1 MAVPETM
8 IEGFAFERSLMKQD
22 IPYEPV
28 SERRILLQPSPYK
41 ESSGSKLKKRLLSKK
56 KSGKMK
62 ATKHI
67 KVTGRAKRRN
77 LLKEEPEER
86 KLDEKHFTL
95 SRSPEPFT
103 FKRNLVAS
111 LGPHYQEAVN
121 QRGLFS

>member
-28 SERRILLQPSPYK
+28 RERRILLQPSPYK
-41 ESSGSKLKKRLLSKK
+41 ESSGSKLKKRLLSNK

-67 KVTGRAKRRN
+67 KVTGRAKRR
-77 LLKEEPEER
+77 
-86 KLDEKHFTL
+86 KLRAMANQEILGAWFTGL
-95 SRSPEPFT
+95 
-103 FKRNLVAS
+103 
-111 LGPHYQEAVN
+111 
-121 QRGLFS
+121 RGGGV